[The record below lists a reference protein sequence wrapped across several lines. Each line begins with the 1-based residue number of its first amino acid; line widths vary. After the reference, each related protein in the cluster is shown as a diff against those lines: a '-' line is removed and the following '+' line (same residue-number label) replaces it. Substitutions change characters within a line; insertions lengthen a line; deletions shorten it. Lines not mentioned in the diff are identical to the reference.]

1 MSKRFVLYIG
11 IFIVVLQLTS
21 CSFQND
27 FTEKAKVSLRNVGH
41 ELLLINQDSTS
52 LVLPVKE
59 LTKNKYQVAFQ
70 DSLQIQPDSLM
81 LVAKRNFIKA
91 KLPRD
96 YRIEVK
102 DCTHNEVV
110 YSYEMKRSEENAIVP
125 CKGRLLPANCYFLEV
140 QFLEK
145 EESNLFVFYGL
156 FLLVFIVS
164 ILAFFR
170 KRKNNKSN
178 EIPTNNS
185 LNLGIYTFYPEQN
198 KLIKEAVE
206 IPLSNKECELLA
218 LFTNQP
224 NEVIKREELMK
235 RIWEDNGVVVGRSLD
250 TYVSKLRKKLK
261 DDTSIKIT
269 NIHGVGYKLEID

>member
-1 MSKRFVLYIG
+1 MSKRFVLYISV
-11 IFIVVLQLTS
+11 FIVALQLTS
-21 CSFQND
+21 CNFQND
-27 FTEKAKVSLRNVGH
+27 FTEKVKVSLRNVGH

-59 LTKNKYQVAFQ
+59 LTKNKFQISFQ

-102 DCTHNEVV
+102 ECTYNEVV

-156 FLLVFIVS
+156 FLFVFIVS

-170 KRKNNKSN
+170 KRKKNKPE
-178 EIPTNNS
+178 EISTNNS
-185 LNLGIYTFYPEQN
+185 LNLGIYKFYPEQN

-235 RIWEDNGVVVGRSLD
+235 KIWEDNGVVVGRSLD

>member
-1 MSKRFVLYIG
+1 MSKRFVLYISV
-11 IFIVVLQLTS
+11 FFVVLQLTS
-21 CSFQND
+21 CNFQND
-27 FTEKAKVSLRNVGH
+27 FTEKVKVSLRNVGH

-81 LVAKRNFIKA
+81 LIAKRNFIKA

-102 DCTHNEVV
+102 DCAHKEVV

-164 ILAFFR
+164 ILVFFR
-170 KRKNNKSN
+170 RRKKNKSE

-185 LNLGIYTFYPEQN
+185 LNLGKYTFYPEQN

-218 LFTNQP
+218 LFINQP

-235 RIWEDNGVVVGRSLD
+235 KIWEDNGVVVGRSLD